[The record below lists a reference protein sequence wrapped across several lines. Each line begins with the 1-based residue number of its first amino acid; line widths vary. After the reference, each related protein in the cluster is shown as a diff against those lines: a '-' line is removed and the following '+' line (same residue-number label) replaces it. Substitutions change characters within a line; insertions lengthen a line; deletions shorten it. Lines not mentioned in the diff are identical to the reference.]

1 MESQWP
7 ELPGMAEATER
18 APAGRKPKSAS
29 AAGGGTAPL
38 QNGLE
43 QRSANQVTAAHDRLL
58 NARPASAGGLPQP
71 LKGAIET
78 LSNLP
83 MDDVRVHYRSDKPAQ
98 FRALAY
104 AQGRDIHIG
113 AGQER
118 HLPHE
123 AWHVVQQKQ
132 GRVKPDLQAK
142 GAPINSDPG
151 LEREADVMGT
161 RAAALA
167 PGAFVP
173 PTARVASD
181 GGSIQL
187 MLPKE
192 GAPSK
197 YTTAL
202 YAPRGKTQ
210 QYTGGRKGLD
220 FQDKVRDFV
229 LRRAGMS
236 EGSDV
241 AMGTSTSGSAA
252 IKKESVQVDHITA
265 WDTVAADLIEVAANI
280 ANDPKAW
287 ISKDMYVEAK
297 STVPSM
303 YAARLYYNDVDNLR
317 LMTGGAN
324 ASKGAKQSAAA
335 ADEHPET
342 EYLMMQV
349 QDLNHQLQQGMQGK
363 SPSQLAAVF
372 QAHIASLQHMQA
384 QLPSHQGG
392 GGAAAAAGGG
402 AGGVKK

>member
-1 MESQWP
+1 
-7 ELPGMAEATER
+7 MAEAAER
-18 APAGRKPKSAS
+18 APARRKPGAAAADDGAAS
-29 AAGGGTAPL
+29 GHQELERRAASQA
-38 QNGLE
+38 
-43 QRSANQVTAAHDRLL
+43 TAAHDRLL
-58 NARPASAGGLPQP
+58 NSPPASAGGLPQS
-71 LKGAIET
+71 LKSGIET
-78 LSNLP
+78 LSGRS
-83 MDDVRVHYRSDKPAQ
+83 MDDVRVHYRSPKPAQ
-98 FRALAY
+98 FKALAF

-113 AGQER
+113 PGQEG

-151 LEREADVMGT
+151 LEREADVMGA

-202 YAPRGKTQ
+202 YAPRGKAE

-236 EGSDV
+236 EQSDV
-241 AMGTSTSGSAA
+241 AMGISTSGSAP

-280 ANDPKAW
+280 ASDPKAW

-317 LMTGGAN
+317 VMTGGAN

-392 GGAAAAAGGG
+392 GGGGGAAAAAGGG